1 MTAQFCC
8 ALQHSAIIG
17 MVTAGPVL
25 ARTAMSLRLKN
36 SSQTRNHE
44 TRFATKAISAR
55 LSFQQP
61 RPNHLISVASIA
73 AATCRPSDKDFLADF
88 VSKSGTMS
96 VFLELSQPCE
106 DTDYGGEK
114 KNLENKSERQI
125 IDILID
131 HCHGE
136 CADDDN
142 QDADQDEHCVAY
154 LTRLGEGKT
163 AMPLRQYSIGAA

>member
-1 MTAQFCC
+1 LAQEFFRRQQ
-8 ALQHSAIIG
+8 ATDPDVPLI
-17 MVTAGPVL
+17 
-25 ARTAMSLRLKN
+25 LRP
-36 SSQTRNHE
+36 
-44 TRFATKAISAR
+44 
-55 LSFQQP
+55 FQQP

-73 AATCRPSDKDFLADF
+73 AATCRPSDQDFLADF

-131 HCHGE
+131 HCHRE